1 MKELR
6 YILVML
12 AIVAGVILV
21 AAVADL
27 IRPYQPIEVV
37 IEPDMI
43 ILPEIPS
50 EP

>member
-1 MKELR
+1 MKPLR
-6 YILVML
+6 YILLML
-12 AIVAGVILV
+12 ALAAGVILL

-27 IRPYQPIEVV
+27 VRPYEPIEVI

-43 ILPEIPS
+43 ILPEHPS